1 MYKKWVGYICP
12 TFKERKYK
20 MTNKENLKEINKDT
34 WEYMTNEDNLEE
46 IHNIQR
52 RLEKEDGRFEEYF
65 QELEDG
71 TIEYY

>member
-1 MYKKWVGYICP
+1 
-12 TFKERKYK
+12 

>member
-1 MYKKWVGYICP
+1 M
-12 TFKERKYK
+12 
-20 MTNKENLKEINKDT
+20 NKDNNLNEINQDT
-34 WEYMTNEDNLEE
+34 WGYMTNEDNLEE

-52 RLEKEDGRFEEYF
+52 KLERQDGRFEEYF